1 MSTQHKRSR
10 FWAIAALLLA
20 FALIAGACGDDDP
33 VEAATDDTVA
43 PIDTT
48 TTAAPVDDS
57 TTTTAPPVEDTTPID
72 DGGTAEPVTT
82 VRDSGLTVTVQA
94 AGDYTV
100 HTVLSPEQ
108 AFANATH
115 IVETDN
121 ALVLFD
127 TQFLL
132 PNAADFRAY
141 ADSLGKPIEA
151 VFITHAHPDHFLG
164 SEAFADLP
172 VFAVADV
179 VDAIAASGDAEV
191 EEKQAQFGPEVIAST
206 YVIPEVV
213 EPGTIEIDG
222 VAFEL
227 ETVVDAEAEVQLVV
241 RVPDAGAIVTGD
253 IIYSGIHLILAGP
266 ADTWIQA
273 INGLAADSADYPIVL
288 PGHGNVADPAVY
300 DINIAW
306 LTTASELLGTAETG
320 DDFKQGLIDAFP
332 ELSLEGAIDFV
343 LPIYFPEG

>member
-1 MSTQHKRSR
+1 MTTQPNRSPK
-10 FWAIAALLLA
+10 ATAAALLLA
-20 FALIAGACGDDDP
+20 LTLVAAACADDDTA
-33 VEAATDDTVA
+33 ETSTEETVA
-43 PIDTT
+43 TTEETVATTEAEATT
-48 TTAAPVDDS
+48 TEESAV
-57 TTTTAPPVEDTTPID
+57 TTEESVATTEESVAT
-72 DGGTAEPVTT
+72 TT
-82 VRDSGLTVTVQA
+82 VRDSGLAVTVQA
-94 AGDYTV
+94 AGEHTV
-100 HTVLSPEQ
+100 HTVVSPEQ

-172 VFAVADV
+172 VFAVAEV
-179 VDAIAASGDAEV
+179 ADAIAANGDAEV
-191 EEKQAQFGPEVIAST
+191 AEKQADFGPELSAST
-206 YVIPEVV
+206 YVVPEVV
-213 EPGTIEIDG
+213 EPGTMEIDG
-222 VAFEL
+222 VTFEL
-227 ETVVDAEAEVQLVV
+227 ETVVDAEAETQLVV

-253 IIYSGIHLILAGP
+253 IIYSGSHLILAGP

-288 PGHGNVADPAVY
+288 PGHGNAADPTVY
-300 DINIAW
+300 DTNIAW
-306 LTTASELLGTAETG
+306 LTKASELLGTAETG
-320 DDFKQGLIDAFP
+320 DEFKQGLIDAFP
-332 ELSLEGAIDFV
+332 DLGMEGAIDFV